1 VAYARLLEQLDSQV
15 SVATRGG
22 NLQIEW
28 QGIGLDLIMTG
39 PAESVFEGE
48 FRL

>member
-1 VAYARLLEQLDSQV
+1 LLERLDSEV
-15 SVATRGG
+15 NVATRGG

-28 QGIGLDLIMTG
+28 QGVGHDLIMTG
-39 PAESVFEGE
+39 AAESVFEGE